1 MTEKKVKTKN
11 LGAFSNFFTRVSTED
26 QVLLARHLAVMA
38 KAGMPLLE
46 SVKMIQKE
54 TTSRSLIKILNQ
66 VVEDVSNGQFLSAS
80 LAKFQNVFGNL
91 FINLIRVGESA
102 GILAENLNY
111 LADEL
116 KKKRELKKKVTGAL
130 IYPAVIFGAT
140 FGITILLTVFIFPKI
155 LPIFKS
161 LNVELPI
168 TTRILIWVSD
178 SLTNYGGWIALGA
191 LVFLIML
198 YGVSLIQKVRYF
210 MHWALL
216 KLPVFGKIARGVNLA
231 NMTRTLGLT
240 LKSGVRVVEA
250 MTITAESLSNKIYQK
265 ELLKA
270 AEGIRRGEALGPI
283 LEKKKKLF
291 PSIVTQMVTVGETS
305 GTLSETLLYLSDF
318 YEGEVN
324 ESTKNLSTV
333 LEPLLMLTMGVVV
346 GFVAISII
354 TPIYAITQNVGG

>member
-1 MTEKKVKTKN
+1 MNKTSF
-11 LGAFSNFFTRVSTED
+11 LSGIFTRVPIED

-38 KAGMPLLE
+38 KAGLPLLE

-54 TTSRSLIKILNQ
+54 TKSKSLKKILDQ
-66 VVEDVSNGQFLSAS
+66 VVVDVSNGQFLSAS
-80 LAKFQNVFGNL
+80 LEKHKNVFGNL
-91 FINLIRVGESA
+91 FINIIRVGESA

-130 IYPAVIFGAT
+130 IYPAVIFVAT
-140 FGITILLTVFIFPKI
+140 FGITGLLTVFIFPKI

-168 TTRILIWVSD
+168 TTRILIWLSNA
-178 SLTNYGGWIALGA
+178 LTNYGLYLILGLLALLLG
-191 LVFLIML
+191 I
-198 YGVSLIQKVRYF
+198 YGISLIQKVRYF
-210 MHWALL
+210 LHWVLL
-216 KLPVFGKIARGVNLA
+216 KLPIFGNISRSVNLA
-231 NMTRTLGLT
+231 NASRTLGLT

-250 MTITAESLSNKIYQK
+250 ATITAESLTNLVYQR

-270 AEGIRRGEALGPI
+270 ADLVQRGEALGPI
-283 LEKKKKLF
+283 LEKHPKLF
-291 PSIVTQMVTVGETS
+291 PSIVTQMVAVGEAS
-305 GTLSETLLYLSDF
+305 GNLSETLLYLSDF

-324 ESTKNLSTV
+324 EITKNLSNV
-333 LEPLLMLTMGVVV
+333 LEPILMVTMGIVV

-354 TPIYAITQNVGG
+354 TPIYEITSSISPR